1 MQNFTGNDISV
12 LQESAESPRQSPHLE
27 RYELYGWTID
37 ESTHLD
43 AHTAHSG
50 SHQDPIRAPRTH
62 PQQRMDR
69 RVDREQLHLDLTG
82 LPHLE
87 LLHALEAVR
96 ARDLAVLRRAQVEQE
111 ADRHGEDVPERGE
124 DREGG
129 GEDGAGGGAEVGE
142 GERGRLTK
150 EACGEETGSVASVRW

>member
-1 MQNFTGNDISV
+1 
-12 LQESAESPRQSPHLE
+12 
-27 RYELYGWTID
+27 
-37 ESTHLD
+37 
-43 AHTAHSG
+43 
-50 SHQDPIRAPRTH
+50 
-62 PQQRMDR
+62 MDR

-129 GEDGAGGGAEVGE
+129 GEDGAGGRGGGRGRAWAFDEGGVWGGDGLG
-142 GERGRLTK
+142 GEREVVELCLRE
-150 EACGEETGSVASVRW
+150 EAHEVQEGSAEEDDRHSLSL